1 MPTELPKVNIVI
13 VNLNGS
19 HHLEK
24 CLSSLLN
31 TSYPRFDV
39 IVVDNNSSDDSVSLI
54 KANFPQC
61 MVIALDENKGFA
73 IANNIGTNGADGKYL
88 AFLNNDTIVTPNW
101 LNELVSVMESDDR
114 VAITQSRLLRLDG
127 EVDSTGDFAT
137 HLGRVYSSTKDRFDE
152 PRKILSARGA
162 AMLVRKTFFL
172 AEGGFDK
179 DYFVSFEDV
188 EIGWKAWILGY
199 KVLMV
204 PNSLVYHK
212 AGSTTSTMS
221 SLMSFHG
228 LKNQLSLISTHF
240 EGFLAAKNI
249 VLVSSIL
256 FASLIRLLIKG
267 KTDNKAFIVDK
278 KAATSAVFW
287 YLKNLSLIRSKH
299 RTLNARR
306 KRSTKELIQFGLIT
320 RQVDDQ

>member
-1 MPTELPKVNIVI
+1 
-13 VNLNGS
+13 
-19 HHLEK
+19 
-24 CLSSLLN
+24 
-31 TSYPRFDV
+31 
-39 IVVDNNSSDDSVSLI
+39 
-54 KANFPQC
+54 

-101 LNELVSVMESDDR
+101 LNELVSVMESDDC

-137 HLGRVYSSTKDRFDE
+137 HLGRVYNSTKDRFDE

-212 AGSTTSTMS
+212 AGSTTSNMS

-228 LKNQLSLISTHF
+228 LKNHLSLISTHF
-240 EGFLAAKNI
+240 EGTTAIRNLAI
-249 VLVSSIL
+249 VSAIL
-256 FASLIRLLIKG
+256 FASLIKLIIKRG
-267 KTDNKAFIVDK
+267 DESRAFTVDK
-278 KAATSAVFW
+278 KAAINAVFW
-287 YLKNLSLIRSKH
+287 YLQNLTSIWNKH
-299 RTLNARR
+299 RALNARR
-306 KRSTKELIQFGLIT
+306 KISTKELIGFGLIT
-320 RQVDDQ
+320 KRINDQ